1 MNVTSK
7 ANLGLTNDGE
17 LSLFFIG
24 VGSAFSKNLNQTN
37 ALIVKGDDHLLI
49 DCGTRCSQ
57 SLHEYGIPITGIQNF
72 LITHSHADHIGGLE
86 EVHLHGRYVQNKK
99 PNMVIAP
106 EYEQLLWS
114 QSLRGG
120 SEMSESTPLK
130 FRDLWHVI
138 EPKCVVRG
146 GRDTWEAN
154 VGSINIK
161 LPRTMHYPDTA
172 PSWRESF
179 WSTGVIIDDKLLFTS
194 DTRFDPEFL
203 ETFDREFNFD
213 FIFHDCQLF
222 TGGVHSSIE
231 ELMTLPAELKRKIL
245 LMHYGDNW
253 KDFEKVG
260 IDAGFHAWVK
270 QGHTYTIE

>member
-7 ANLGLTNDGE
+7 ANPGLTNDGE

-57 SLHEYGIPITGIQNF
+57 SLHEYGIPITGVQNF

-114 QSLRGG
+114 QS
-120 SEMSESTPLK
+120 
-130 FRDLWHVI
+130 
-138 EPKCVVRG
+138 
-146 GRDTWEAN
+146 
-154 VGSINIK
+154 
-161 LPRTMHYPDTA
+161 
-172 PSWRESF
+172 
-179 WSTGVIIDDKLLFTS
+179 
-194 DTRFDPEFL
+194 
-203 ETFDREFNFD
+203 
-213 FIFHDCQLF
+213 
-222 TGGVHSSIE
+222 
-231 ELMTLPAELKRKIL
+231 
-245 LMHYGDNW
+245 
-253 KDFEKVG
+253 FEG
-260 IDAGFHAWVK
+260 WL
-270 QGHTYTIE
+270 

>member
-7 ANLGLTNDGE
+7 ANPGLTNDGE

-57 SLHEYGIPITGIQNF
+57 SLHEYGIPITGVQNF

-120 SEMSESTPLK
+120 SEMSESCLNRRRSNFGIFGMLSNPNVWCVEGVIPGKRMSGLSTSN
-130 FRDLWHVI
+130 FHVPCTI
-138 EPKCVVRG
+138 LIPHPAGGSLSGVRG
-146 GRDTWEAN
+146 
-154 VGSINIK
+154 
-161 LPRTMHYPDTA
+161 
-172 PSWRESF
+172 
-179 WSTGVIIDDKLLFTS
+179 
-194 DTRFDPEFL
+194 
-203 ETFDREFNFD
+203 
-213 FIFHDCQLF
+213 
-222 TGGVHSSIE
+222 
-231 ELMTLPAELKRKIL
+231 
-245 LMHYGDNW
+245 
-253 KDFEKVG
+253 
-260 IDAGFHAWVK
+260 
-270 QGHTYTIE
+270 